1 MPRYQE
7 WLAADELHR
16 MRISVANLRDN
27 PHISAFHFHRR
38 QQLFV
43 KLLLGGKFNLVE
55 HWDRL
60 EWQGRGSPHS
70 HGLYWF
76 LGAHLPDMSSEESRE
91 TFAKFW
97 GIHVHALNPETNR
110 QMPVGEANPLRAIP
124 GLEDEPTFLL
134 LSMVIYSLITIVA
147 QANSNIT
154 DTQPGTAPP
163 LQ

>member
-1 MPRYQE
+1 MSCYQE
-7 WLAADELHR
+7 WLATDELHR
-16 MRISVANLRDN
+16 MRISVTNLCDN

-43 KLLLGGKFNLVE
+43 KLLLHGKFNLVE

-76 LGAHLPDMSSEESRE
+76 SGADLPDMSSEESRRI
-91 TFAKFW
+91 FAKFW

-110 QMPVGEANPLRAIP
+110 QMSVSEANPLRGIP
-124 GLEDEPTFLL
+124 GLEDELTFLL
-134 LSMVIYSLITIVA
+134 LSMVIYDFITLRV
-147 QANSNIT
+147 QTKANSNIT
-154 DTQPGTAPP
+154 DTQPG
-163 LQ
+163 